1 MSQHALAR
9 GDRNAGP
16 NREGRGSGQQPGDR
30 SRPLHSPDEPLR
42 FETLLAEL
50 SAHFVSVAADQV
62 DAQIEEEQRRLVE
75 FLGVDRSSF
84 GEFSAEN
91 KELRITH
98 SYVAPGAPPFPL
110 ILVDQNFPWYA
121 EQMRKGEVL
130 RFERLPE
137 GLPAEAARE
146 KEYCV
151 QTGFKSHLT
160 IPLKVGGSVLCVLMF
175 GSFRVNRSWPDELV
189 QRLRLVGEIIA
200 SAVAR
205 KRADE
210 ALRAKE
216 HQLRTA
222 RDNLRVLAGLL
233 LQAQEEER
241 RRIAR
246 EMHDDWTQRL
256 AVLAIDTAR
265 MEQEPGLGP
274 SALAQLQAMRGELV
288 GLSEDV
294 HALSRQ
300 LHPSIL
306 DDLGLADALL
316 SECASFARREGIAV
330 DYRPEGVP
338 ASVPKEVALCVYRVA
353 QEALRNIARHARV
366 TAARVSL
373 AGTGRDLLLSVQD
386 EGAGFDPAGARSRP
400 ALGLSSMEERV
411 RLIQAELSVRSA
423 PGRGTTVTVRVPLTG
438 RGS

>member
-1 MSQHALAR
+1 M
-9 GDRNAGP
+9 
-16 NREGRGSGQQPGDR
+16 
-30 SRPLHSPDEPLR
+30 
-42 FETLLAEL
+42 T
-50 SAHFVSVAADQV
+50 
-62 DAQIEEEQRRLVE
+62 
-75 FLGVDRSSF
+75 
-84 GEFSAEN
+84 
-91 KELRITH
+91 K
-98 SYVAPGAPPFPL
+98 
-110 ILVDQNFPWYA
+110 
-121 EQMRKGEVL
+121 K
-130 RFERLPE
+130 
-137 GLPAEAARE
+137 
-146 KEYCV
+146 
-151 QTGFKSHLT
+151 
-160 IPLKVGGSVLCVLMF
+160 
-175 GSFRVNRSWPDELV
+175 
-189 QRLRLVGEIIA
+189 
-200 SAVAR
+200 VAR
-205 KRADE
+205 QGPPE
-210 ALRAKE
+210 AGRPARQGEPESSPGNSSPWHSRLQEQLE

-274 SALAQLQAMRGELV
+274 SARAQLQAMRGELV
-288 GLSEDV
+288 SLSEDV

-316 SECASFARREGIAV
+316 SECASFSRREGIAV

-366 TAARVSL
+366 TTARVSL
-373 AGTGRDLLLSVQD
+373 VGTGRDLLLSVQD

-423 PGRGTTVTVRVPLTG
+423 PGRGTTVTLRVPLAGDSEPQRLTPRQREVLQLFAEG
-438 RGS
+438 RSAKEVAAVLKISPRTAEFHKARILEALGIRTTAGLVQYAIRHGIVPA

>member
-1 MSQHALAR
+1 L
-9 GDRNAGP
+9 
-16 NREGRGSGQQPGDR
+16 
-30 SRPLHSPDEPLR
+30 PDEHLR
-42 FETLLAEL
+42 FETLLVEL
-50 SAHFVSVAADQV
+50 SAHFVSVVAGQV
-62 DAQIEEEQRRLVE
+62 DAQIEHALRRIVQ

-84 GEFSAEN
+84 GEYLEGKRQF
-91 KELRITH
+91 LVTH
-98 SYVAPGAPPFPL
+98 SYVEPGIPPFPR
-110 ILVDQNFPWYA
+110 ITADDQLPWYT
-121 EQMRKGEVL
+121 ERVRQGEVL
-130 RFERLPE
+130 RFARLPDD
-137 GLPAEAARE
+137 LPPEAAEERE
-146 KEYCV
+146 YV
-151 QTGFKSHLT
+151 TRVGVKSNLT
-160 IPLKVGGSVLCVLMF
+160 IPLKVSGSILGGIAF
-175 GSFRVNRSWPDELV
+175 GSFRAYRDWPDELV
-189 QRLRLVGEIIA
+189 ARLRLLGEILA
-200 SAVAR
+200 NALVR
-205 KRADE
+205 KRAEE

-216 HQLRTA
+216 RQLRTA
-222 RDNLRVLAGLL
+222 RDNLRVLAGKL

-265 MEQEPGLGP
+265 MEQDPGLGP
-274 SALAQLQAMRGELV
+274 SARAQLEAMRGELV
-288 GLSEDV
+288 SLSEDV

-306 DDLGLADALL
+306 GDLGLADALL

-366 TAARVSL
+366 KAARVSL
-373 AGTGRDLLLSVQD
+373 VGTGQDLLLSVQD
-386 EGAGFDPAGARSRP
+386 EGAGFDPAGIRSRP

-438 RGS
+438 RGV